1 VALAPEPRPAVLLQR
16 APSAQSS
23 PGGREGTGVP
33 RHVGIIMDG
42 NGRWARK
49 RNRPHSFGHRAGV
62 RAIKR
67 VMRGCEELG
76 VEVLSVY
83 TFSTENW
90 SRPRAEVRYLM
101 RLFHEAFRRELDEI
115 DERGIRVLVSGRR
128 AELSPAMQRQVADAE
143 ARTAGNRNGVLNV
156 CLNYGGRAE
165 LVDAVRSLLASGTRP
180 EEVDEGALG
189 RHLYHP
195 ELPDPDL
202 IVRTAGES
210 RISNFLLWQSA
221 YSEIHVTDTL
231 WPDFDIQD
239 LRRAIQD
246 YQSRVRRF
254 GGRPAEEIALAK

>member
-1 VALAPEPRPAVLLQR
+1 VSAVQPGPSVSVVPAPPTAGPK
-16 APSAQSS
+16 
-23 PGGREGTGVP
+23 
-33 RHVGIIMDG
+33 HIGIIMDG

-49 RNRPHSFGHRAGV
+49 RNRPHTFGHRAGV
-62 RAIKR
+62 KAIKR
-67 VMRGCEELG
+67 VMYACEDRG

-90 SRPRAEVRYLM
+90 TRPRAEVRYLM

-115 DERGIRVLVSGRR
+115 HERGIRVLVSGRR
-128 AELSPAMQRQVADAE
+128 AELSPAMQRQIAEAE

-165 LVDAVRSLLASGTRP
+165 LVDAVRSILASGARP
-180 EEVDEGALG
+180 EDVDERLITS
-189 RHLYHP
+189 RLYHP
-195 ELPDPDL
+195 DLPDPDL

-239 LRRAIQD
+239 LERAIRD
-246 YQSRVRRF
+246 YQGRTRRF
-254 GGRPAEEIALAK
+254 GGRPADEIALAK

>member
-1 VALAPEPRPAVLLQR
+1 MNAQPAPAASVAVVTAPARP
-16 APSAQSS
+16 
-23 PGGREGTGVP
+23 VP

-49 RNRPHSFGHRAGV
+49 RGRPHSFGHRAGV

-67 VMRGCEELG
+67 VMYGCEELG
-76 VEVLSVY
+76 VHVLSVY

-101 RLFHEAFRRELDEI
+101 RLFHEALRREVDEI
-115 DERGIRVLVSGRR
+115 DERGIRVVVSGRR
-128 AELSPAMQRQVADAE
+128 AELSPGMQRQIADVE
-143 ARTAGNRNGVLNV
+143 DRTAANQNGVLNV

-165 LVDAVRSLLASGTRP
+165 LVDAVRSLMRSGVPP
-180 EEVDEGALG
+180 EDVDERLLAA
-189 RHLYHP
+189 RLYHP

-239 LRRAIQD
+239 LKRAIQD
-246 YQSRVRRF
+246 YQSRTRRF
-254 GGRPAEEIALAK
+254 GGRPAEEIALAE

>member
-1 VALAPEPRPAVLLQR
+1 VALAPEPQPKPVVL
-16 APSAQSS
+16 PTS
-23 PGGREGTGVP
+23 VP

-67 VMRGCEELG
+67 VMYGCEELG

-90 SRPRAEVRYLM
+90 SRPRAEVRTLM

-115 DERGIRVLVSGRR
+115 NERGIRVFVSGRR
-128 AELSPAMQRQVADAE
+128 AELSPAMQRQIADAE
-143 ARTAGNRNGVLNV
+143 ARTEGNRSGVLNV

-165 LVDAVRSLLASGTRP
+165 LVDAVRELIASGIQP
-180 EEVDEGALG
+180 DEVDERSIG
-189 RHLYHP
+189 RHLYRP

-202 IVRTAGES
+202 IIRTAGES

-239 LRRAIQD
+239 LKRAIQD
-246 YQSRVRRF
+246 YQTRVRRF
-254 GGRPAEEIALAK
+254 GGRPAEEIALAR

>member
-1 VALAPEPRPAVLLQR
+1 MGAQPASSVSVLPASR
-16 APSAQSS
+16 GAI
-23 PGGREGTGVP
+23 P
-33 RHVGIIMDG
+33 RHIGIIMDG

-62 RAIKR
+62 SAIKR
-67 VMRGCEELG
+67 VMYGCEELG
-76 VEVLSVY
+76 VQVLSVY

-115 DERGIRVLVSGRR
+115 DERGIRVIVSGRR
-128 AELSPAMQRQVADAE
+128 AELSPAMIEQIEHAE
-143 ARTAGNRNGVLNV
+143 TRTADNRNGVLNV

-165 LVDAVRSLLASGTRP
+165 LVDAVRSLIASGVDP
-180 EEVDEGALG
+180 DAVDERMLAG
-189 RHLYHP
+189 RLYHP

-239 LRRAIQD
+239 LKRAIQD
-246 YQSRVRRF
+246 FQSRTRRF
-254 GGRPAEEIALAK
+254 GGRPADEIALAE

>member
-1 VALAPEPRPAVLLQR
+1 VTAAQA
-16 APSAQSS
+16 APSVVPAP
-23 PGGREGTGVP
+23 PGAPP

-67 VMRGCEELG
+67 VMYGCEELG

-115 DERGIRVLVSGRR
+115 DERGIRVVVSGRR
-128 AELSPAMQRQVADAE
+128 AELSPAMQRQIDDAE
-143 ARTAGNRNGVLNV
+143 ARTASNRNGVLNV

-165 LVDAVRSLLASGTRP
+165 LVDAVRSLLAAGARP
-180 EEVDEGALG
+180 EDVDERLVA

-239 LRRAIQD
+239 LERAIQD
-246 YQSRVRRF
+246 YQSRTRRF
-254 GGRPAEEIALAK
+254 GGRPADEIALAK

>member
-1 VALAPEPRPAVLLQR
+1 VAPAAVL
-16 APSAQSS
+16 A
-23 PGGREGTGVP
+23 GRTGRVP

-42 NGRWARK
+42 NGRWARG

-62 RAIKR
+62 HAIKR
-67 VMRGCEELG
+67 VMYGCEELG

-101 RLFHEAFRRELDEI
+101 KLFHEAFRREIDEI
-115 DERGIRVLVSGRR
+115 HERGIRVVVSGRR
-128 AELSPAMQRQVADAE
+128 AELSPAMHQQIAE
-143 ARTAGNRNGVLNV
+143 AESRTAGNHNGVLNV

-165 LVDAVRSLLASGTRP
+165 LVDAVRSLIASGASP
-180 EEVDEGALG
+180 EQVDERAIAA
-189 RHLYHP
+189 RLYHP

-239 LRRAIQD
+239 LKLAIQD
-246 YQSRVRRF
+246 YQGRERRF
-254 GGRPAEEIALAK
+254 GGRPAEEIALAE

>member
-1 VALAPEPRPAVLLQR
+1 VLRAEGASKGGGAPA
-16 APSAQSS
+16 
-23 PGGREGTGVP
+23 P

-67 VMRGCEELG
+67 VMYGCEELG

-115 DERGIRVLVSGRR
+115 DERGIRVVISGRR
-128 AELSPAMQRQVADAE
+128 AELSRPMQRQIADAE

-165 LVDAVRSLLASGTRP
+165 LVDAVRSLLASGAGP
-180 EEVDEGALG
+180 EEVDERALAA
-189 RHLYHP
+189 RLYHP

-239 LRRAIQD
+239 LKRAIQD
-246 YQSRVRRF
+246 YQGRIRRF
-254 GGRPAEEIALAK
+254 GGRPAGEIALAK

>member
-1 VALAPEPRPAVLLQR
+1 MAFVPEPQPRVLAAPPPQP
-16 APSAQSS
+16 APS
-23 PGGREGTGVP
+23 GGEGAAVP

-67 VMRGCEELG
+67 VMYGCEELG

-128 AELSPAMQRQVADAE
+128 AELSPAMQRQIADAE
-143 ARTAGNRNGVLNV
+143 ARTAGNRSGVLNV

-165 LVDAVRSLLASGTRP
+165 LVDAVRSLIASGVSP
-180 EEVDEGALG
+180 DEVDEHLLG

-221 YSEIHVTDTL
+221 YAEIHVTDTL

-239 LRRAIQD
+239 LKRAIQD

-254 GGRPAEEIALAK
+254 GGRPAEEIAVAR

>member
-1 VALAPEPRPAVLLQR
+1 VALAPEPQPKPVVL
-16 APSAQSS
+16 PTS
-23 PGGREGTGVP
+23 VP

-67 VMRGCEELG
+67 VMYGCEELG

-90 SRPRAEVRYLM
+90 SRPRAEVRTLM

-115 DERGIRVLVSGRR
+115 NERGIRVFVSGRR
-128 AELSPAMQRQVADAE
+128 AELSPAMQRQIADAE
-143 ARTAGNRNGVLNV
+143 ARTEGNRSGVLNV

-165 LVDAVRSLLASGTRP
+165 LVDAVRELIASGAQP
-180 EEVDEGALG
+180 DEVDERSIG
-189 RHLYHP
+189 RHLYRP

-202 IVRTAGES
+202 IIRTAGES

-239 LRRAIQD
+239 LKRAIQD
-246 YQSRVRRF
+246 YQTRVRRF
-254 GGRPAEEIALAK
+254 GGRPAEEIALAR

>member
-1 VALAPEPRPAVLLQR
+1 VAQAAALPGRPGPV
-16 APSAQSS
+16 
-23 PGGREGTGVP
+23 
-33 RHVGIIMDG
+33 RHIGIIMDG
-42 NGRWARK
+42 NGRWARR

-67 VMRGCEELG
+67 VMYGCEDLG
-76 VEVLSVY
+76 VAILSVY

-115 DERGIRVLVSGRR
+115 HERGIRVLVSGRK
-128 AELSPAMQRQVADAE
+128 AELSPAMQQQIADAE
-143 ARTAGNRNGVLNV
+143 SRTEANRHGVLNV

-165 LVDAVRSLLASGTRP
+165 LVDAVRSLLASGVSP
-180 EEVDEGALG
+180 DDVDERAISA
-189 RHLYHP
+189 RLYHP

-231 WPDFDIQD
+231 WPDFDIED

-246 YQSRVRRF
+246 YQGRTRRF
-254 GGRPAEEIALAK
+254 GGRPAEEIAFAE

>member
-1 VALAPEPRPAVLLQR
+1 LRATIPAGLDRKEAEVF
-16 APSAQSS
+16 
-23 PGGREGTGVP
+23 GRLDP
-33 RHVGIIMDG
+33 QQLPKHIAIIMDG

-49 RNRPHSFGHRAGV
+49 RRRPHSFGHRAGV

-67 VMRGCEELG
+67 VMYGCEELG
-76 VEVLSVY
+76 VQVLSVY

-90 SRPRAEVRYLM
+90 SRPRAEVRTLM

-115 DERGIRVLVSGRR
+115 DERGIRVVVSGRR
-128 AELSPAMQRQVADAE
+128 AELSPAMQRQIADAE
-143 ARTAGNRNGVLNV
+143 ARTAGNRSGVLNV

-165 LVDAVRSLLASGTRP
+165 VVDAVRSLMASGMRP
-180 EEVDEGALG
+180 EDVDERTLAA
-189 RHLYHP
+189 HLYHP

-202 IVRTAGES
+202 IIRTAGES

-239 LRRAIQD
+239 LQRAIQD
-246 YQSRVRRF
+246 YQGRTRRF
-254 GGRPAEEIALAK
+254 GGRPAEEIALAE

>member
-1 VALAPEPRPAVLLQR
+1 VSGQPAPPMSVLPAG
-16 APSAQSS
+16 S
-23 PGGREGTGVP
+23 GGVP

-42 NGRWARK
+42 NGRWARQ
-49 RNRPHSFGHRAGV
+49 RSRPHSFGHRAGV

-67 VMRGCEELG
+67 VMYGCEGLG
-76 VEVLSVY
+76 IAVLSVY

-115 DERGIRVLVSGRR
+115 HERGIRVLVSGRLS
-128 AELSPAMQRQVADAE
+128 ELSPPMRRQIEDAE
-143 ARTAGNRNGVLNV
+143 ARTAGNRSGVLNV

-165 LVDAVRSLLASGTRP
+165 VVDAVRSLLAAGVRP
-180 EEVDEGALG
+180 EDVDERALSA
-189 RHLYHP
+189 HLYHP

-202 IVRTAGES
+202 IIRTAGES

-221 YSEIHVTDTL
+221 YSEIHVTETL

-239 LRRAIQD
+239 LKRAIQD
-246 YQSRVRRF
+246 YQGRIRRF
-254 GGRPAEEIALAK
+254 GGRPAEEIALAE

>member
-1 VALAPEPRPAVLLQR
+1 VVPAE
-16 APSAQSS
+16 AQ
-23 PGGREGTGVP
+23 TAP

-67 VMRGCEELG
+67 VMYGCEELG
-76 VEVLSVY
+76 VQVLSVY

-115 DERGIRVLVSGRR
+115 HERGIRVVVSGRR
-128 AELSPAMQRQVADAE
+128 AELSPAMQRQIAE
-143 ARTAGNRNGVLNV
+143 AESRTADNRHGTLNV

-165 LVDAVRSLLASGTRP
+165 LVDAARAVIASGIRP
-180 EEVDEGALG
+180 EQVDEGVLAA
-189 RHLYHP
+189 HLYHP
-195 ELPDPDL
+195 DLPDPDL
-202 IVRTAGES
+202 IIRTAGES

-221 YSEIHVTDTL
+221 YAEIHVTDTL
-231 WPDFDIQD
+231 WPDFDIKD
-239 LRRAIQD
+239 LRRAIED
-246 YQSRVRRF
+246 YQGRTRRF
-254 GGRPAEEIALAK
+254 GGRPSEEISLVR

>member
-1 VALAPEPRPAVLLQR
+1 VNAQPAPAPSVSVVPARPAG
-16 APSAQSS
+16 A
-23 PGGREGTGVP
+23 P

-67 VMRGCEELG
+67 VMYGCEELG

-90 SRPRAEVRYLM
+90 SRPRAEVKYLM

-115 DERGIRVLVSGRR
+115 HERGIRVLVSGRR
-128 AELSPAMQRQVADAE
+128 AELSPAMQRQIADAE
-143 ARTAGNRNGVLNV
+143 ARTAANRSGVLNV

-165 LVDAVRSLLASGTRP
+165 LVDAVRSIVASGARP
-180 EEVDEGALG
+180 EDVDEHLIAS
-189 RHLYHP
+189 RLYHP
-195 ELPDPDL
+195 DLPDPDL

-239 LRRAIQD
+239 LERAIRD
-246 YQSRVRRF
+246 YQSRTRRF

>member
-1 VALAPEPRPAVLLQR
+1 MALAPEPHPELLLERSAPA
-16 APSAQSS
+16 
-23 PGGREGTGVP
+23 GVP

-49 RNRPHSFGHRAGV
+49 RGRPHSFGHRAGV

-67 VMRGCEELG
+67 AMYGCEELG

-128 AELSPAMQRQVADAE
+128 AELSPAMQRQITDAE

-165 LVDAVRSLLASGTRP
+165 LVDAVRSLLASGIRP
-180 EEVDEGALG
+180 DEVDERALG

-202 IVRTAGES
+202 IIRTAGES

-246 YQSRVRRF
+246 YQTRVRRF

>member
-1 VALAPEPRPAVLLQR
+1 MAVVPFE
-16 APSAQSS
+16 A
-23 PGGREGTGVP
+23 EKVP

-42 NGRWARK
+42 NGRWARR
-49 RNRPHSFGHRAGV
+49 RNRPHGFGHRAGV

-67 VMRGCEELG
+67 VMYGCEDLG
-76 VEVLSVY
+76 IEVLSVY

-90 SRPRAEVRYLM
+90 SRPRTEVRTLM

-115 DERGIRVLVSGRR
+115 HERGIRVTVSGRK
-128 AELSPAMQRQVADAE
+128 AELSPAMLRQIAEAE

-165 LVDAVRSLLASGTRP
+165 LVDAVRSLLASGVRP
-180 EEVDEGALG
+180 EDVDERAISA
-189 RHLYHP
+189 RLYHP

-202 IVRTAGES
+202 IIRTAGES

-239 LRRAIQD
+239 LKRAIQD
-246 YQSRVRRF
+246 YQRRIRRF
-254 GGRPAEEIALAK
+254 GGRPAEEIALAE

>member
-1 VALAPEPRPAVLLQR
+1 MAVPEPKPALVLGRTPPAQ
-16 APSAQSS
+16 PSPA
-23 PGGREGTGVP
+23 GAEGTNVP

-67 VMRGCEELG
+67 VMYGCEELG

-128 AELSPAMQRQVADAE
+128 AELSPAMQRQIADAE

-165 LVDAVRSLLASGTRP
+165 VVDAVRSLLASGIRP
-180 EEVDEGALG
+180 EEVDERVVG

-202 IVRTAGES
+202 IIRTAGES

>member
-1 VALAPEPRPAVLLQR
+1 MSVLPAQPEGA
-16 APSAQSS
+16 AANI
-23 PGGREGTGVP
+23 P

-42 NGRWARK
+42 NGRWARR

-67 VMRGCEELG
+67 VMYGCEELG
-76 VEVLSVY
+76 VQVLSVY

-115 DERGIRVLVSGRR
+115 DERGIRVMVSGRLP
-128 AELSPAMQRQVADAE
+128 ELAPAMQQQIADAE
-143 ARTAGNRNGVLNV
+143 ERTARNRNGILNV

-165 LVDAVRSLLASGTRP
+165 LVDAVRSLVASGVRP
-180 EEVDEGALG
+180 EEVDERAIAA
-189 RHLYHP
+189 RLYHP

-239 LRRAIQD
+239 LKRAIQD
-246 YQSRVRRF
+246 YQSRTRRF
-254 GGRPAEEIALAK
+254 GGRPAEEIALAE

>member
-1 VALAPEPRPAVLLQR
+1 MALAPEPQPKPVVL
-16 APSAQSS
+16 PTS
-23 PGGREGTGVP
+23 VP

-67 VMRGCEELG
+67 VMYGCEELG

-90 SRPRAEVRYLM
+90 SRPRAEVRTLM

-115 DERGIRVLVSGRR
+115 NERGIRVFVSGRR
-128 AELSPAMQRQVADAE
+128 AELSPAMQRQIADAE
-143 ARTAGNRNGVLNV
+143 ARTEGNRSGVLNV

-165 LVDAVRSLLASGTRP
+165 LVDAVRELIASGIQP
-180 EEVDEGALG
+180 DEVDERSIG
-189 RHLYHP
+189 RHLYRP

-202 IVRTAGES
+202 IIRTAGES

-239 LRRAIQD
+239 LKRAIQD
-246 YQSRVRRF
+246 YQTRVRRF
-254 GGRPAEEIALAK
+254 GGRPAEEIALAR

>member
-1 VALAPEPRPAVLLQR
+1 MAVL
-16 APSAQSS
+16 
-23 PGGREGTGVP
+23 PGAIAKVP
-33 RHVGIIMDG
+33 RHVAIIMDG
-42 NGRWARK
+42 NGRWARQ

-67 VMRGCEELG
+67 VMYGCEELG
-76 VEVLSVY
+76 IEVLSVY

-115 DERGIRVLVSGRR
+115 HERGIRVVVSGRR
-128 AELSPAMQRQVADAE
+128 AELSPAIQRQIVEAE
-143 ARTAGNRNGVLNV
+143 GRTAGNRNGVLNV

-165 LVDAVRSLLASGTRP
+165 LVDAVRSLIRSGTP
-180 EEVDEGALG
+180 ADQVDEHTLAVY
-189 RHLYHP
+189 LYHP

-202 IVRTAGES
+202 IVRTAGEC

-221 YSEIHVTDTL
+221 YSEIHVTETL

-239 LRRAIQD
+239 LKRAIQD
-246 YQSRVRRF
+246 YQGRVRRF
-254 GGRPAEEIALAK
+254 GGRPAEDIALVR